1 MTDRYFLFFTII
13 LDFLAFNFFVI
24 SLIYDVGSAHPTF
37 EFFIYD
43 VDGVRRIVVFN
54 EVKFPIDCSFHAHN
68 DIPNRRDTYPVVPN
82 DENLKIPIHVDIALI
97 HV

>member
-1 MTDRYFLFFTII
+1 LIFGFQ
-13 LDFLAFNFFVI
+13 FFVI

-54 EVKFPIDCSFHAHN
+54 EQA
-68 DIPNRRDTYPVVPN
+68 
-82 DENLKIPIHVDIALI
+82 
-97 HV
+97 